1 MGGGDKED
9 ESRSKAVEAEPLDGW
24 SLCRALV
31 DQGGDDEPDLLEPAL
46 RFSKGQI
53 IKLTDRMDHD
63 WWEGIT
69 KDGSKG
75 CFPSNRVEFLPESI
89 TKEWWQHSEGKHAAD
104 VRREHAKEHAAS
116 RKEVHDLKREMEE
129 LKEGLAA
136 EKLRK
141 LTTTECSKRCTFLT
155 PHKVTRAKARV
166 KDTKPSRDARPKSR
180 SKLKRHKKK
189 CRRIKRKSRRRKSK
203 RKSRRRT
210 K

>member
-1 MGGGDKED
+1 MGKGDKED
-9 ESRSKAVEAEPLDGW
+9 ESRAKAVEAEPLDGW

-31 DQGGDDEPDLLEPAL
+31 DQGGDDESDLLEPAL

-69 KDGSKG
+69 EDGSKG
-75 CFPSNRVEFLPESI
+75 CFPSNRVELLPESI

-104 VRREHAKEHAAS
+104 VRREHAKEHAES
-116 RKEVHDLKREMEE
+116 RKEVNDLNREMEK

-141 LTTTECSKRCTFLT
+141 LTTKECSKRCTFLK
-155 PHKVTRAKARV
+155 PHKVTRGQARV
-166 KDTKPSRDARPKSR
+166 KDTKPSVGARPKSR
-180 SKLKRHKKK
+180 SKLKRRKVNS
-189 CRRIKRKSRRRKSK
+189 RRIKRKSRRRKSK
-203 RKSRRRT
+203 RKSQRRT